1 MIGRPIQN
9 ATMDARRTYA
19 KPIQNIALGMVTP
32 NTVKFPDRCDR
43 NAVNEITEAAEEI
56 GPNSSVFPVVLFGVL
71 GRGPTPAVKM
81 SISDWMRWSGL
92 SICASMKRPR

>member
-9 ATMDARRTYA
+9 ATMDATRTYA

-32 NTVKFPDRCDR
+32 NSVKFPDRCHR
-43 NAVNEITEAAEEI
+43 IAVNEITETTASIA
-56 GPNSSVFPVVLFGVL
+56 PNSSVLPVVLFGVL
-71 GRGPTPAVKM
+71 GSGPTPAVKM

-92 SICASMKRPR
+92 SIRSSMKRPR